1 MTRITADSTEIVRKR
16 LLPALAFAL
25 AGSLVISCSH
35 RSPASSERQLTTIV
49 GVATSPVL
57 SRDGATLVF
66 AARPDNHSN
75 PQIWMSRLDQPAPPV
90 QLTSDAAQNYDPEF
104 APDGRSVFYTSSRTP
119 RGIYRVPVLGGPSE
133 LVIEEGSSV
142 KISPDGQILL
152 YGRGLVLYRR
162 AIDGGSSTPLL
173 PAMHNSYAP
182 AWSPD
187 SSRIMVTAKDPG
199 DPDPEWWIVQRTGAS
214 HARPESCR
222 SFTTRVSTR
231 HI

>member
-1 MTRITADSTEIVRKR
+1 MRRITADSTDLAWKR

-25 AGSLVISCSH
+25 AGSLVSSCSH
-35 RSPASSERQLTTIV
+35 TSPASSERQLTTIV

-152 YGRGLVLYRR
+152 YGRGLVLY
-162 AIDGGSSTPLL
+162 
-173 PAMHNSYAP
+173 
-182 AWSPD
+182 
-187 SSRIMVTAKDPG
+187 
-199 DPDPEWWIVQRTGAS
+199 
-214 HARPESCR
+214 
-222 SFTTRVSTR
+222 
-231 HI
+231 